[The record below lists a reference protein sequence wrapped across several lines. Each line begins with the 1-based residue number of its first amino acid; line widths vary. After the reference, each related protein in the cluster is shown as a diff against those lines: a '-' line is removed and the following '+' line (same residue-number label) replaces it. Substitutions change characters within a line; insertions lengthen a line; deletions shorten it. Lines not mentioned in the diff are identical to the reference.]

1 MHTNYNIPQWLDNY
15 IFENLGAVIN
25 KNPVKVK
32 KNVNNSHQDNLEYL
46 GTYFPRTYAEIMTV
60 MGKLYNETNYFLL
73 EEIKNKRSL
82 SILSVGCGTGGEVV
96 GLIDSLAGIMKIT
109 DISITLADG
118 NRDALNIASN
128 IIGARNFEEML
139 PTKIQ
144 VINETITSS
153 SGFRR
158 IAGMLSS
165 PRDFDFI
172 ITSKLINEL
181 LDQFDYPYSEFI
193 KTFCDHLTPTGL
205 MIITDTTDERSNKT
219 NIKYIPKIMNNDLNN
234 NVPGT
239 LDIGTIMPPTCYGDY
254 CNKACFTCFKNE
266 YSSKEDDSR
275 FTFRILAK
283 KMIQDRIS
291 YFKGYNPE
299 TYPIAN
305 TKNGNIDYC
314 KRTEPSSYPTF

>member
-15 IFENLGAVIN
+15 IFGNLGAVIN
-25 KNPVKVK
+25 RNHAKVTR
-32 KNVNNSHQDNLEYL
+32 NVNNSHQDNLEYL
-46 GTYFPRTYAEIMTV
+46 GTYFPRTYAEISTV
-60 MGKLYNETNYFLL
+60 MGKLYNETNYFQL

-82 SILSVGCGTGGEVV
+82 NILSVGCGTGGEVI
-96 GLIDSLAGIMKIT
+96 GLIDSLTGIMKIT

-118 NRDALNIASN
+118 NIDALNIASN
-128 IIGARNFEEML
+128 IIGARNFEEMQ

-153 SGFRR
+153 SGFHR

-205 MIITDTTDERSNKT
+205 MIITDTTDRRPNNGSDMF
-219 NIKYIPKIMNNDLNN
+219 IPQIMNQNINN
-234 NVPGT
+234 NIPGN
-239 LDIGTIMPPTCYGDY
+239 LDIGTIMPPTCNNDS
-254 CNKACFTCFKNE
+254 CNRACFTCFKNE
-266 YSSKEDDSR
+266 YSYGK
-275 FTFRILAK
+275 T
-283 KMIQDRIS
+283 IQDS
-291 YFKGYNPE
+291 LFGYWQ
-299 TYPIAN
+299 
-305 TKNGNIDYC
+305 
-314 KRTEPSSYPTF
+314 KREYKTASHIFGDTVLILIP

>member
-46 GTYFPRTYAEIMTV
+46 GTYFPRTYAEISTIMN
-60 MGKLYNETNYFLL
+60 KFCNETNYFQL
-73 EEIKNKRSL
+73 EEIKTKRSL
-82 SILSVGCGTGGEVV
+82 RILSVGCGTGGEVV
-96 GLIDSLAGIMKIT
+96 GFIDSLVKMTKLSDIFVTLVDGNHDALDICRDIIQKQTIEKGLNTKTAYFDEIITASTGFHKIT
-109 DISITLADG
+109 RRL
-118 NRDALNIASN
+118 SN
-128 IIGARNFEEML
+128 QE
-139 PTKIQ
+139 
-144 VINETITSS
+144 
-153 SGFRR
+153 
-158 IAGMLSS
+158 
-165 PRDFDFI
+165 DFDFI

-181 LDQFDYPYSEFI
+181 LDQFDNPYSEFV
-193 KTFCDHLTPTGL
+193 KTFCEHLTPTGL
-205 MIITDTTDERSNKT
+205 MIITDTTDERSNKI